1 MFQRLYLIAFPCGFS
16 NSYCVPGTI
25 LFIDDEIEMGFMV
38 SNLFKHHGYK
48 IFTAETIDVALDFAD
63 TIPFDAIVLDVNL
76 GPDNGLKLMTFLHR
90 NHREDRKYLTR
101 FRRLIPL
108 TACRSSA
115 PPAYNNSL
123 IKACACS
130 SVTPIL
136 RWASGPPCSSTGS
149 CSSSDGKS
157 VRFQNRPMGISSPH

>member
-1 MFQRLYLIAFPCGFS
+1 MFRRLYLIAFPCGFS
-16 NSYCVPGTI
+16 NSYCMPGTI

-90 NHREDRKYLTR
+90 NHPDVPIIIYTGQQHDDEVVKKAMADGAHAYLRKGGPMDELV
-101 FRRLIPL
+101 
-108 TACRSSA
+108 TAVENA
-115 PPAYNNSL
+115 
-123 IKACACS
+123 IGK
-130 SVTPIL
+130 
-136 RWASGPPCSSTGS
+136 TG
-149 CSSSDGKS
+149 
-157 VRFQNRPMGISSPH
+157 NT